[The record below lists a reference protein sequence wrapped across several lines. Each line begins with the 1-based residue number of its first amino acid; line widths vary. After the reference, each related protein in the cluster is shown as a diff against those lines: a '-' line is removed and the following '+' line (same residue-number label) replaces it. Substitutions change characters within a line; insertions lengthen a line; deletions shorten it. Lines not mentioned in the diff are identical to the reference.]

1 MTTVHTLAS
10 GSSGNALLLS
20 CGESYIL
27 LDAGISCRRITAA
40 LRELGL
46 ELGSLTAILIT
57 HTHADH
63 ISGLQTLL
71 KRCAAPVFTT
81 ERAARELS
89 WRLPG
94 AETRLAGRGGLG
106 LPIAQALMENGA
118 DIIVADLKE
127 PEGWIGD
134 LAKENGRRFFYVH
147 VNLLE
152 DDSIVKMVA
161 EARQKTGRIDILVNA
176 AGVNKLKKAEDYDAQ
191 TWDFVLG
198 INLRALHLT
207 TKEVGKLMIEQGYGR
222 ILSISS
228 VKSLIGT
235 DQDYIAYCASKGAV
249 NMYTKQ
255 LACEWGKYGITV
267 NAIAPTFTRTPIN
280 SFQLDDPAFYNKL
293 VERIPRG
300 RICTTKDLGCAAVYL
315 CSDAAEFVSG
325 QVLCVDGGLTAKQ

>member
-1 MTTVHTLAS
+1 MDHFKNVFSLEGRT
-10 GSSGNALLLS
+10 ALIV
-20 CGESYIL
+20 G
-27 LDAGISCRRITAA
+27 G
-40 LRELGL
+40 
-46 ELGSLTAILIT
+46 
-57 HTHADH
+57 
-63 ISGLQTLL
+63 
-71 KRCAAPVFTT
+71 
-81 ERAARELS
+81 
-89 WRLPG
+89 
-94 AETRLAGRGGLG
+94 GGLG

-161 EARQKTGRIDILVNA
+161 EARQKTGRIDILINA

-267 NAIAPTFTRTPIN
+267 NAIAPTSPARRSIPSSWMTRFFITSWWN
-280 SFQLDDPAFYNKL
+280 GFRAEESAQR
-293 VERIPRG
+293 RIWAARPS
-300 RICTTKDLGCAAVYL
+300 ICAAMRRSL
-315 CSDAAEFVSG
+315 SAGRCSAWTAA
-325 QVLCVDGGLTAKQ
+325 

>member
-1 MTTVHTLAS
+1 MDHFKNVFSLEGRT
-10 GSSGNALLLS
+10 ALIV
-20 CGESYIL
+20 G
-27 LDAGISCRRITAA
+27 G
-40 LRELGL
+40 
-46 ELGSLTAILIT
+46 
-57 HTHADH
+57 
-63 ISGLQTLL
+63 
-71 KRCAAPVFTT
+71 
-81 ERAARELS
+81 
-89 WRLPG
+89 
-94 AETRLAGRGGLG
+94 GGLG

-134 LAKENGRRFFYVH
+134 LARENGRRFFYVH

-280 SFQLDDPAFYNKL
+280 SFQLDDPVFYNKL